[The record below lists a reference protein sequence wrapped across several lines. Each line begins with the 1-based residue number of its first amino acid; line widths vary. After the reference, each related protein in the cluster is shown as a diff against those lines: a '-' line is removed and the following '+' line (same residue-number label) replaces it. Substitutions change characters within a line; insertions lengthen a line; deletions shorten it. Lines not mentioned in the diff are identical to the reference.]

1 MTLFKILFAS
11 AVLVLTTACHHNPT
25 LPDAGGDPLIT
36 SPVSD
41 KPLDAPKPF
50 DLEAALLERC
60 DTKLPKLGTEK
71 DHVAFSLEVLDAH
84 RTSVSRLAACA
95 ARHSKLVDVLCSN
108 APFKG
113 QPSCVAKK

>member
-1 MTLFKILFAS
+1 MLLFKIFFAS
-11 AVLVLTTACHHNPT
+11 AVLALVTACHHNPP
-25 LPDAGGDPLIT
+25 LPDAGGDPIST
-36 SPVSD
+36 SPVSG

-50 DLEAALLERC
+50 DLDAALLERC

-71 DHVAFSLEVLDAH
+71 DHVAFSLDVLEAH
-84 RTSVSRLAACA
+84 RTSVSRLATCA

-113 QPSCVAKK
+113 QPSCTKRK

>member
-1 MTLFKILFAS
+1 MTFRILFAS
-11 AVLVLTTACHHNPT
+11 AVLVLTTACHHNPP
-25 LPDAGGDPLIT
+25 LPDAGGDPLRT

-71 DHVAFSLEVLDAH
+71 DHVAFSSEVLEAH
-84 RTSVSRLAACA
+84 AASVSRLATCA
-95 ARHSKLVDVLCSN
+95 ARHSKLVGVLCSN

-113 QPSCVAKK
+113 QPACVNRK